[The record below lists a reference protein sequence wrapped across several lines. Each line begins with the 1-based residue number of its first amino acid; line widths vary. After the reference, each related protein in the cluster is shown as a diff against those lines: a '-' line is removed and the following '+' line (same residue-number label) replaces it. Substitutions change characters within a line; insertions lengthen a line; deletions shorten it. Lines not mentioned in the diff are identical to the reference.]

1 MSEKD
6 IKIEQN
12 MNVVDKILNT
22 VKTGNLRL
30 NAPELAS
37 LVFLKFTSDNA
48 EMLCVEIDS
57 SLCSTRWLFFL
68 AREPVFFICRWVLY
82 FREEKC
88 RKFGRFLFGTDTFM
102 Q

>member
-37 LVFLKFTSDNA
+37 LVF
-48 EMLCVEIDS
+48 
-57 SLCSTRWLFFL
+57 
-68 AREPVFFICRWVLY
+68 
-82 FREEKC
+82 
-88 RKFGRFLFGTDTFM
+88 
-102 Q
+102 